1 MHEMGIISGVLD
13 VVNSSAR
20 DAGATRV
27 LSVNLRIG
35 EMTEAIE
42 DALEFAFE
50 ALSEGTL
57 SEGAKLTID
66 MVKPSSICLSCANEF
81 DHDRFHRTCP
91 ECGSYET
98 TLLTGRELEIASI
111 EVDLPDDEG
120 ADGESPYS
128 EARDSEKPDDER
140 EEG

>member
-13 VVNSSAR
+13 AVNASAR
-20 DAGATRV
+20 DAGANAV
-27 LSVNLRIG
+27 CAVNLRIG
-35 EMTEAIE
+35 VMTEAIA

-57 SEGAKLTID
+57 CEGADLAIEWVNPRSVC
-66 MVKPSSICLSCANEF
+66 MECGNEF

-98 TLLTGRELEIASI
+98 VLVAGRELEISSI
-111 EVDLPDDEG
+111 EVDLPDDDG
-120 ADGESPYS
+120 AD
-128 EARDSEKPDDER
+128 
-140 EEG
+140 

>member
-13 VVNSSAR
+13 AVNASAR
-20 DAGATRV
+20 EAGATKV
-27 LSVNLRIG
+27 LAVNLRVG
-35 EMTEAIE
+35 VMTEAIA

-57 SEGAKLTID
+57 SEGAELSID
-66 MVKPSSICLSCANEF
+66 WVGPRSICLECANEF

-98 TLLTGRELEIASI
+98 TLLAGRELEIASI
-111 EVDLPDDEG
+111 EVDLPD
-120 ADGESPYS
+120 
-128 EARDSEKPDDER
+128 
-140 EEG
+140 